1 MERLVKFKSW
11 LKDIFYF
18 ICFLF
23 RPIIT
28 VGVSFVFMLI
38 SLGILIIVIQ
48 YISEDTRTYEILLAI
63 LTGLT
68 ASFFVSITIELCNNY
83 RFNYKRHRELRK
95 YFGFVGGYKLHQKSH
110 MKSRNDNEIT
120 YRLGNGY
127 VYDVFIRLREII
139 PQLRE
144 SLSHSDYLYQKEVTE
159 IDDIIYNYDDL
170 IQLIE
175 IKLLSIYLILV
186 KSKTE
191 ESNDSRHKEKSS
203 FIENYPELYKFL
215 EEELKIY
222 THNPNNESHDL
233 FEKSSKYLKAIIEKG
248 IFYNPEIFSGYF
260 EITDKRY
267 IKTKEEDPENFKI
280 DESLNC
286 EESRFNFLSDRI
298 SHKCG
303 EIDKSMTKL
312 QKRVTKEPHFWV
324 MAEEGLD
331 I

>member
-1 MERLVKFKSW
+1 MVKFKSW
-11 LKDIFYF
+11 LKDTFYF

-28 VGVSFVFMLI
+28 VGVSFIFMLS
-38 SLGILIIVIQ
+38 SLGVLIIVMQ
-48 YISEDTRTYEILLAI
+48 YISEDTRIYEILLAI

-83 RFNYKRHRELRK
+83 RFNYKRHRELRR
-95 YFGFVGGYKLHQKSH
+95 YFGFVCGYKLHQKSH
-110 MKSRNDNEIT
+110 MKSRNNNEIT
-120 YRLGNGY
+120 SQLGNGY
-127 VYDVFIRLREII
+127 AYDVFIRLKEII
-139 PQLRE
+139 PQLRQ
-144 SLSHSDYLYQKEVTE
+144 SLTHSDYLYQKEITE

-186 KSKTE
+186 KSETE
-191 ESNDSRHKEKSS
+191 ESNDSRDKEKNL
-203 FIENYPELYKFL
+203 FVENYPELYKFL

-222 THNPNNESHDL
+222 TYKPDNESHDL

-248 IFYNPEIFSGYF
+248 IFYNPGIFSGYF
-260 EITDKRY
+260 EVTDKRY
-267 IKTKEEDPENFKI
+267 IETKEEDPEDFKI

-286 EESRFNFLSDRI
+286 EERRFKFLSDMI
-298 SHKCG
+298 SYKCG

-312 QKRVTKEPHFWV
+312 QKRVAKEPHFWV
-324 MAEEGLD
+324 LADEGLK
-331 I
+331 